1 MFLNQKYIRHTV
13 SSGSMN
19 DDYVGVKQIGTIV
32 LLGCSTNLIP
42 NPCASK
48 TSRNSHIVYA
58 VLDFLQEIQVH
69 ITIFFT
75 LIPTKGDTTGKK

>member
-32 LLGCSTNLIP
+32 LLGCSTNHLFPILVP
-42 NPCASK
+42 LKQAEAH
-48 TSRNSHIVYA
+48 T
-58 VLDFLQEIQVH
+58 
-69 ITIFFT
+69 
-75 LIPTKGDTTGKK
+75 